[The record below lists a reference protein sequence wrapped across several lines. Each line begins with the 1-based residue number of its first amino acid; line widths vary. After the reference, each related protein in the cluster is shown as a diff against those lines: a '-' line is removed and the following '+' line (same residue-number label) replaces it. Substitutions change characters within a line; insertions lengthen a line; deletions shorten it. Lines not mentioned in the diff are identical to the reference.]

1 MAIAHKLLGAAVSV
15 LSLACAAAH
24 ADSTLYSVSTR
35 LIGSHSEVVHFSDLN
50 LDQVRD
56 VARLFNR
63 IALAADRV
71 CGPRSFGG
79 YYIKTADYESCNS
92 DAIARAVAHI
102 DRPSVTTYFQ
112 QRSADTHRV
121 SSRSLTSNNVT
132 LPR

>member
-112 QRSADTHRV
+112 QRSAD
-121 SSRSLTSNNVT
+121 SASRKLTIAHQQ
-132 LPR
+132 